1 MKATRYYGKEDIR
14 TEEIDE
20 PELKPGSVKVKVEWC
35 GICGTDLHEYEDGA
49 NFAPAEGHP
58 HPLTGETVPIVFGHE
73 FAGVV
78 AEVADGVEGLSV
90 GDRVAVEPLIACG
103 ECEACQR
110 GDYNLC
116 PRYGFIGLSGGG
128 GGFAEY
134 VVVENPKMVHPLGD
148 IPTDIGALV
157 EPLAVAHHAVR
168 RSGAKAGDSALVSGA
183 GPIGLFIALILK
195 GIGVENVYVSE
206 ISNIRKNMA
215 KDAGATELIDPSKED
230 VAERV
235 RELTDGRG
243 VDIAFEAVA
252 VSQSLQ
258 AVLDATRNGGTVV
271 NVSIWSRNADVNL
284 FGLTMREINLVGSSA
299 YANDHAEVI
308 KLLQEGKLGN
318 VEQFITGRI
327 AAEDVVEGGFN
338 ELVRN
343 KEENVKIIV
352 HP

>member
-1 MKATRYYGKEDIR
+1 
-14 TEEIDE
+14 
-20 PELKPGSVKVKVEWC
+20 
-35 GICGTDLHEYEDGA
+35 
-49 NFAPAEGHP
+49 
-58 HPLTGETVPIVFGHE
+58 
-73 FAGVV
+73 
-78 AEVADGVEGLSV
+78 
-90 GDRVAVEPLIACG
+90 
-103 ECEACQR
+103 
-110 GDYNLC
+110 
-116 PRYGFIGLSGGG
+116 
-128 GGFAEY
+128 
-134 VVVENPKMVHPLGD
+134 
-148 IPTDIGALV
+148 
-157 EPLAVAHHAVR
+157 
-168 RSGAKAGDSALVSGA
+168 
-183 GPIGLFIALILK
+183 
-195 GIGVENVYVSE
+195 
-206 ISNIRKNMA
+206 
-215 KDAGATELIDPSKED
+215 
-230 VAERV
+230 
-235 RELTDGRG
+235 
-243 VDIAFEAVA
+243 